1 MSNDNYENNYNP
13 GPNVPP
19 VDNSNDSLDE
29 NSKPLEPDAVYGVCD
44 NGEQNSNFNYGSTV
58 PPQPP
63 QQPKKKTAKSKG
75 IIIFTSIIIAV
86 IIIAGILVGVY
97 FHNGSSTE
105 PSKKHDEQTSEVKG
119 DASLHI
125 SDTPEAKP
133 SKKGQELSA
142 AEVYDKV
149 QASNVGIVVYSKSTS
164 SASGEG
170 SGIVMGED
178 KTGKY
183 TYIITCA
190 HVIDGKDI
198 EAVVQLHDGTQYNAE
213 IVGYDV
219 RTDIGVLKIKATGL
233 KAAEFGDSTK
243 LKVGETVYA
252 LGNPGGMEFFGSFT
266 HGMVSAISRPVSSQ
280 IGYSMECIQ
289 HTAAIS
295 PGNSGGALI
304 NSQGQ
309 IIGINSLKITDV
321 DYELIGFAIPIT
333 SAKPIIDDLIAY
345 GRVPNRPKLGISYYS
360 NSSNQQYSMIVQIK
374 GLPAGS
380 LIIADIS
387 KDSSLANTKAQVG
400 DLIIGVNGKDLT
412 TPDILLET
420 IDKAKVGDTIT
431 LRLCRISSN
440 YQMKEFDVKAKLV
453 EDKGST
459 AVVEQNENVQ
469 ENLPFNPFNGR

>member
-1 MSNDNYENNYNP
+1 MDNDNYERNYNNA
-13 GPNVPP
+13 GSSVPP
-19 VDNSNDSLDE
+19 VDNSEDS
-29 NSKPLEPDAVYGVCD
+29 NRQKPLEPDAVYGVCNNAGTQ
-44 NGEQNSNFNYGSTV
+44 NGYNYSQ
-58 PPQPP
+58 QPEP
-63 QQPKKKTAKSKG
+63 HKNPKKKSAKNKG
-75 IIIFTSIIIAV
+75 IIIFTSILLAI
-86 IIIAGILVGVY
+86 IIIAGVLIGVGL
-97 FHNGSSTE
+97 NNKKDESSKE
-105 PSKKHDEQTSEVKG
+105 NISENTPQSKG
-119 DASLHI
+119 DASLYI
-125 SDTPEAKP
+125 SDTPDVKP
-133 SKKGQELSA
+133 SKKGHELSA
-142 AEVYDKV
+142 SEVYEKV
-149 QASNVGIVVYSKSTS
+149 QQSNVGIVVYSKSTS

-178 KTGKY
+178 KSGKY

-190 HVIDGKDI
+190 HVIDGKGVK
-198 EAVVQLHDGTQYNAE
+198 AVVQLHDGTQYNAD

-219 RTDIGVLKIKATGL
+219 RTDIGVLRIKANGL
-233 KAAEFGDSTK
+233 KAAEFGDSSK

-333 SAKPIIDDLIAY
+333 SAKSIIDDLIAH

-360 NSSNQQYSMIVQIK
+360 NSSDQQYNMIVQIK

-380 LIIADIS
+380 LIIADIA

-400 DLIIGVNGKDLT
+400 DLIIGINGKELT
-412 TPDILLET
+412 TPDVLLET

-440 YQMKEFDVKAKLV
+440 YKTTEFEVKAKLV
-453 EDKGST
+453 EDKGREILEEPKEESH
-459 AVVEQNENVQ
+459 N
-469 ENLPFNPFNGR
+469 NLPFNPFR

>member
-1 MSNDNYENNYNP
+1 MSNDNYENNYNQ

-19 VDNSNDSLDE
+19 VDNSNDSLNE

-44 NGEQNSNFNYGSTV
+44 NGEHNSSFNYSDPV
-58 PPQPP
+58 PP

-75 IIIFTSIIIAV
+75 IIIFTSIILAV

-97 FHNGSSTE
+97 FYKGGSTQHPAGS
-105 PSKKHDEQTSEVKG
+105 DEQTSEVKG

-125 SDTPEAKP
+125 SQTPDIKP
-133 SKKGQELSA
+133 SKKGDELSA
-142 AEVYDKV
+142 TEIYDKV

-178 KTGKY
+178 KSGKY

-219 RTDIGVLKIKATGL
+219 RTDIGVLKINATGL

-266 HGMVSAISRPVSSQ
+266 TGMISAISRPVGSQ

-309 IIGINSLKITDV
+309 VIGINSLKITDV

-380 LIIADIS
+380 LIIADIA

-400 DLIIGVNGKDLT
+400 DLIIGVNGKELT
-412 TPDILLET
+412 TPDILSET

-459 AVVEQNENVQ
+459 ITVEANNNSSKED
-469 ENLPFNPFNGR
+469 LPFNPFNGR